1 MRSYKNWNAH
11 FLPSDTADPWT
22 FQQRCLNEKQTC
34 ESISKFVVKI
44 SLSLSPSLPPSLSLS
59 RSLSKYRLK
68 IDFFLSLLWQ
78 NFNKAYELDM
88 FEHYIKVLLISE
100 KKKK

>member
-1 MRSYKNWNAH
+1 M
-11 FLPSDTADPWT
+11 DT
-22 FQQRCLNEKQTC
+22 
-34 ESISKFVVKI
+34 
-44 SLSLSPSLPPSLSLS
+44 SLSL
-59 RSLSKYRLK
+59 SLSKYRLK

>member
-1 MRSYKNWNAH
+1 MLY
-11 FLPSDTADPWT
+11 
-22 FQQRCLNEKQTC
+22 
-34 ESISKFVVKI
+34 ISQNRRNYI
-44 SLSLSPSLPPSLSLS
+44 HLSPLPLSLS